1 MVGDWLVTGELRQRF
16 ESGEIKPGSDDY
28 NKVLNTARLT
38 AGAIALLY
46 DFDVD
51 TAVGS
56 AEEAVE
62 NNGLKAVISS
72 LKIANKLRSIYRR
85 NNRLTWADVQQAVK
99 EEGINIAGNILTLAD
114 GQLTFDDAKIFLD
127 LLAGTEF
134 NTTNKGEAARKIE
147 QIARRYQPFKN
158 YKSQLVVGDR
168 INLASFTKRS
178 SNSGARADYI
188 DPNTQWKISPD
199 RGNSP
204 HGGSAWKLIDS
215 KGRRVGTISKDGI
228 FLRD

>member
-1 MVGDWLVTGELRQRF
+1 MVGDWLVTEKLKQSI
-16 ESGEIKPGSDDY
+16 ESGEIKLGSDEY
-28 NKVLNTARLT
+28 NKLLNTVKIT

-51 TAVGS
+51 TAVNE
-56 AEEAVE
+56 ALVAVE
-62 NNGLKAVISS
+62 NNGLKAVVSS
-72 LKIANKLRSIYRR
+72 LKIGNKLRNIYKK
-85 NNRLTWADVQQAVK
+85 NNRLTWADARQAVK
-99 EEGINIAGNILTLAD
+99 EEGIDIADNILTLAD
-114 GQLTFDDAKIFLD
+114 GQLTLDDAKVFLD

-134 NTTNKGEAARKIE
+134 NNANKGDAARQIE
-147 QIARRYQPFKN
+147 QIARKYQPFKN
-158 YKSQLVVGDR
+158 YKRKLVVGDR
-168 INLASFTKRS
+168 IDLANFTKRS

-204 HGGSAWKLIDS
+204 HAGSAWKLINS